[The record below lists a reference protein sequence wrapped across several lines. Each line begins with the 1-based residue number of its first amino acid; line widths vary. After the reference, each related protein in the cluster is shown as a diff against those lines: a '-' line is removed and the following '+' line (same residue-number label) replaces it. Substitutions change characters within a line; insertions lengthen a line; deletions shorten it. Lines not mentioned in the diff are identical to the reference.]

1 MSLRLTPDAD
11 AEDLR
16 QVVRDFLAKHGDTEA
31 VFRGIDHGW
40 DPEVWRRFATE
51 LGVVGLDV
59 PEEHGGAGATFR
71 EVAIV
76 AEELGRSLV
85 RLPWFSTAVLGIGV
99 LLHGDAPDLLAELA
113 SGEVTATLAHLEGF
127 DGWDPD
133 GVRTVAEPDGS
144 DGWRLSGAKTLVL
157 EGATADVLFVVATVD
172 GEPAIFLVDE
182 GAAGLVRR
190 PLPTLDPTRPLA
202 ELLLDGVPA
211 TLLVGGAR
219 AIVPEVL
226 DRARAALAAEQ
237 VGGGAAAL
245 DMTVGYA
252 AQRLQFGRP
261 IATFQAIKHRCAD
274 MAVQVE
280 AARSAALW
288 ATAAAAEAPGELPL
302 AAATAALVCGEAYT
316 WVAGE
321 TVQVHGGIGF
331 TWEHPAHLHVRRA
344 ATGAALFGTAAAHR
358 HALLHDLGV

>member
-16 QVVRDFLAKHGDTEA
+16 QVVRDFLARHGDTEA
-31 VFRGIDHGW
+31 VFCGLEHGW
-40 DPEVWRRFATE
+40 DAEVWRRFATE

-71 EVAIV
+71 EVAVV

-85 RLPWFSTAVLGIGV
+85 RLPWLSTAVLGVGV
-99 LLHGDAPDLLAELA
+99 LLHADAPDLLAELA

-133 GVRTVAEPDGS
+133 GVHTVAEPDGA

-157 EGATADVLFVVATVD
+157 EGDTASVLLVVAAVD

-190 PLPTLDPTRPLA
+190 SLPTLDPTRPLA
-202 ELLLDGVPA
+202 ELLFDGTPA
-211 TLLVGGAR
+211 TLVAGGAR
-219 AIVPEVL
+219 AIVPKVL

-237 VGGGAAAL
+237 VGGSAAAL
-245 DMTVGYA
+245 DMAVSYA

-288 ATAAAAEAPGELPL
+288 AAAASADAPDELPV

-344 ATGAALFGTAAAHR
+344 ATGAALFGTAAASR
-358 HALLHDLGV
+358 HTLLDQLGV